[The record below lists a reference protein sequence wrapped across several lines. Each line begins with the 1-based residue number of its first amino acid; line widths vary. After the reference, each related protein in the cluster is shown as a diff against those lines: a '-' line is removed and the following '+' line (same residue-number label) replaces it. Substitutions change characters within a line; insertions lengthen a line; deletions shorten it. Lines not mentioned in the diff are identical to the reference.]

1 MANGFRW
8 IRWRGANRRLGGL
21 ASAGLTG
28 RWLRI
33 GEARK
38 RCAPAAD
45 FYSLRDSRGAPVW
58 MSVGTRGVESV
69 VEVTFEARGE
79 GTLVT
84 RQHSRIPDDEMGRK
98 HQDGWAWV
106 LSQIAKRF

>member
-1 MANGFRW
+1 
-8 IRWRGANRRLGGL
+8 
-21 ASAGLTG
+21 
-28 RWLRI
+28 
-33 GEARK
+33 
-38 RCAPAAD
+38 
-45 FYSLRDSRGAPVW
+45 